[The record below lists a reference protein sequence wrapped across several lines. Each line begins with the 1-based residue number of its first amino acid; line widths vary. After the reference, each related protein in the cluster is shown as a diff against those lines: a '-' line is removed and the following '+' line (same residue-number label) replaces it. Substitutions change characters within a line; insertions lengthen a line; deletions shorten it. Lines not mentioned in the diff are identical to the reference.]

1 MNNSTHQTP
10 LLLWPFKLLM
20 DLIEG
25 VIKLTGRLVAVLIG
39 FAIMIVGVVLTALVI
54 TAPIGIPLIILGFL
68 LIVRGI
74 F

>member
-1 MNNSTHQTP
+1 MNTSTHQTP
-10 LLLWPFKLLM
+10 LLIWPFKLLM

-25 VIKLTGRLVAVLIG
+25 LIKLTGRLVVAVIG
-39 FAIMIVGVVLTALVI
+39 LAVMIVGVVLTALLI
-54 TAPIGIPLIILGFL
+54 TAPIGIPLIIFGFL